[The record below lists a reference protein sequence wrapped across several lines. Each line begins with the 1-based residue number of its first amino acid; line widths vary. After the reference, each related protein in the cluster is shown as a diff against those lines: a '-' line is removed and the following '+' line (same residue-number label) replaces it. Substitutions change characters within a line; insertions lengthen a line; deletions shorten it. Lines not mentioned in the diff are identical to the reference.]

1 MEGNPNPGL
10 GVKKD
15 GIGELLIAAGEITRE
30 QLKNALEMNREKVQ
44 KGGRGLLGQTL
55 IDLGYT
61 TEEVVTR
68 AIARQA
74 NVDFVSLEEYE
85 IDSTAAAMVDPD
97 SARRYQSMPIGF
109 DNGRLVVAMMHPND
123 IVTIDDLRLITG
135 YEVKPVC
142 VSDSELKVAIEQY
155 ARATADIESR
165 DDTEDEMEA
174 AQAADDIQSAV
185 GDKPAVQLANMIF
198 NQAIRNAASDVHI
211 EPQEKKLR
219 VRFRID
225 GVLHEV
231 MQPPVRMHPSLV
243 SRIKVIAGMDIAN
256 RRSPQDGRT
265 TLKMEGRVIDFRVAA
280 LPSAYGEKLTLRLLD
295 RSARLITLPEL
306 GFPETQLKKFRSNI
320 KLPYGCILVTGPTGS
335 GKSTTLYA
343 ALSELNSVEK
353 NIITVEDPIEY
364 RMDGINQVQVNPRAG
379 LTFATGLRSI
389 LRNDPDIIMI
399 GEIRDKETARIAVES
414 ALTGHLVLS
423 TLHTN
428 DSAGAITRLGDMG
441 IEPYLTASSVNA
453 VLAQRLV
460 RVLCK
465 QCRKPYT
472 ISKEELLKS
481 IPDFPF
487 RKDEKEITLYQ
498 NAGCLRCSNTGFSG
512 RIGVYELLRV
522 TDNIKDLTL
531 KNASTNEITKTAVKE
546 GMITLR
552 RDGFIKVREGIT
564 TIEEA
569 LRVLA

>member
-1 MEGNPNPGL
+1 MEAHRNGL
-10 GVKKD
+10 SSKRD
-15 GIGELLIAAGEITRE
+15 GIGEILITNGDITRE
-30 QLKNALEMNREKVQ
+30 QLEEALEMHREKVQ

-55 IDLGYT
+55 IELGFT
-61 TEEVVTR
+61 NEKAVTR
-68 AIARQA
+68 AVANQA
-74 NVDFVSLEEYE
+74 NVDFVSLEDYD
-85 IDSTAAAMVDPD
+85 IDTTAASLLDPD
-97 SARRYQSMPIGF
+97 SARRYNSLPIGY
-109 DNGRLVVAMMHPND
+109 NNSRLVVAMMHPND
-123 IVTIDDLRLITG
+123 IVTIDDIRLITG

-155 ARATADIESR
+155 ARTSADIETSSDADYEER
-165 DDTEDEMEA
+165 DETHATE
-174 AQAADDIQSAV
+174 DIQSSV
-185 GDKPAVQLANMIF
+185 GDKPAVQLANLIF

-211 EPQEKKLR
+211 EPQEKSLR

-231 MQPPVRMHPSLV
+231 MQPPVRLHASLV

-265 TLKMEGRVIDFRVAA
+265 TLKMDGRVIDFRVAA

-306 GFPETQLKKFRSNI
+306 GFPESQLKKFRDSI
-320 KLPYGCILVTGPTGS
+320 HLPYGCVLVTGPTGS

-343 ALSELNSVEK
+343 ALSELNSIEK

-364 RMDGINQVQVNPRAG
+364 RMNGINQVQVNPRAG

-399 GEIRDKETARIAVES
+399 GEIRDHETARIAIES

-428 DSAGAITRLGDMG
+428 DSAGALTRLGDMS

-465 QCRKPYT
+465 QCREPYT
-472 ISKEELLKS
+472 ISREELQKS

-487 RKDEKEITLYQ
+487 KRDEKEITIYKHV
-498 NAGCLRCSNTGFSG
+498 GCLRCSNTGYTG
-512 RIGVYELLRV
+512 RVGVYELLRV
-522 TDNIKDLTL
+522 TDTIKEMTL
-531 KNASTNEITKTAVKE
+531 KNSSAGEMAKVAVKE

-552 RDGFIKVREGIT
+552 RDGFLKVREGVT